1 MTALLAILLTMLAQD
16 PAQDLTRRQRDLRYD
31 KEKPESPAMQP
42 VVIPRSYA
50 LVIGISHYQSL
61 PPEGQLEFPQR
72 DAEAIYTTLISAEG
86 GQFPPENV
94 HRLIGPQA
102 TLANIRKELETWLPS
117 VTKDD
122 DRALIYFAG
131 HGFVSGGKAYLAP
144 YDIDRSNI
152 PGTSY
157 PMESLGKVIGTRIK
171 GKWKVLLT
179 DACHSGAIVPEA
191 DRAQV
196 NQSLLDLNRSLFSLT
211 ASRDREQS
219 FESARWGGGHGIFTY
234 YLIKGMEG
242 EADTSG
248 DGVVSADELAEYVHN
263 NVREATQQKQNPT
276 SERGSFDPS
285 MVLAY
290 NPGRAKA
297 AAHPAQQFGTFV
309 IETNMDATEVF
320 VDGKTQGTVNKGT
333 PLRLPGLSPGAHSV
347 QGVHM
352 GYEPDGPRQETVYPG
367 QDTTVTIRI
376 AIPRRKNR
384 SAVALFERGLTAY
397 NGGGKQ
403 NYEKAAGD
411 FQQALDLDPT
421 YSQAALYL
429 GRVYNALFDQEK
441 ADRYYRR
448 AIETDPDYTEARA
461 SYGGMLLD
469 RGDYDAAIRQ
479 LNAAVQKEPG
489 NGFAWYLLSVA
500 FSRKEAYPEAVRAAN
515 QSIRL
520 TPNYAEAHFWLAEA
534 LRLMQAWKEA
544 EPEYRKYLQ
553 LSDFDSGA
561 AGKVNYYV
569 AGYLFGMGKKR
580 RAAQA
585 DIWKEMHSEANF
597 GLCECQAHQ
606 KRYDEAIGACQKA
619 IVYDPLDPFAHY
631 RLALTFSEK
640 YNVTGGLGLLAAAR
654 KHFDT
659 VQELN
664 PDTPEAAKAR
674 KYIQNIDS
682 VLAAQNR

>member
-1 MTALLAILLTMLAQD
+1 MTAPLTLLLAALLAQQPTPQ
-16 PAQDLTRRQRDLRYD
+16 QRDLKFEKD
-31 KEKPESPAMQP
+31 KPDTPA
-42 VVIPRSYA
+42 VAIPRSYA
-50 LVIGISHYQSL
+50 LVIGISHYRNL
-61 PPEGQLEFPQR
+61 PPEGQLDFPQR
-72 DAEAIYTTLISAEG
+72 DAEAIYTTLISTEG

-94 HRLIGPQA
+94 HKLLGPQA

-117 VTKDD
+117 VTRDD
-122 DRALIYFAG
+122 DRVLVYFAG

-144 YDIDRSNI
+144 YDIDRANI

-157 PMESLGKVIGTRIK
+157 PMESLGAAIGTRIK

-179 DACHSGAIVPEA
+179 DACHSGAITPEA

-196 NQSLLDLNRSLFSLT
+196 NQSLLDLNKSLFSLT

-234 YLIKGMEG
+234 YAIKGLEG

-263 NVREATQQKQNPT
+263 NVREATQQRQNPT
-276 SERGSFDPS
+276 SERGSFDPN

-297 AAHPAQQFGTFV
+297 ALKPEQKFGAFV

-320 VDGKTQGTVNKGT
+320 VDDKTQGTVNKGT
-333 PLRLPGLSPGAHSV
+333 PLRLPGLAPGAHTV

-352 GYEPDGPRQETVYPG
+352 GYEPDGPRQESVYPG
-367 QDTTVTIRI
+367 QDTLITIRI
-376 AIPRRKNR
+376 SIPRRKNR
-384 SAVALFERGLTAY
+384 AAVSLFDKGLSAY
-397 NGGGKQ
+397 NDGGKQ
-403 NYEKAAGD
+403 NYEKAAAL
-411 FQQALDLDPT
+411 FQQALDQDPT

-429 GRVYNALFDQEK
+429 GRTYNALFDQEK
-441 ADRYYRR
+441 AAQLYRK
-448 AIETDPDYTEARA
+448 AIEIDPDYTEARA

-469 RGDYDAAIRQ
+469 RGDYDEAIRQ
-479 LNAAVQKEPG
+479 LNAAVQKEPA
-489 NGFAWYLLSVA
+489 NALAWYLMSVA
-500 FSRKEAYPEAVRAAN
+500 FSRKEAYPEAVRAARE
-515 QSIRL
+515 SIRL
-520 TPNYAEAHFWLAEA
+520 APTKAETHFWLAEA
-534 LRLMQAWKEA
+534 LRLTQAWKDA
-544 EPEYRKYLQ
+544 EPEYRQYLQ
-553 LSDFDSGA
+553 LSNFDSGV

-569 AGYLFGMGKKR
+569 AGYLFGLGKKR

-597 GLCECQAHQ
+597 GLCECEAHQ
-606 KRYDEAIGACQKA
+606 KRYDEAIGDCQKA
-619 IVYDPLDPFAHY
+619 IAFDPTDPFAHY

-640 YNVTGGLGLLAAAR
+640 YNASGGLGLLAAAR

-659 VQELN
+659 VLELN
-664 PDTPEAAKAR
+664 PDTPEAGKAR
-674 KYIQNIDS
+674 KYIQNIDT
-682 VLAAQNR
+682 VLAAAK